1 MTRDKREAFMLCLVF
16 DGNSRILRITDLS
29 WGAGMKKL
37 AFMFLKP
44 FFSGNVLQINDGE
57 EED

>member
-1 MTRDKREAFMLCLVF
+1 MLYLVF
-16 DGNSRILRITDLS
+16 DGISVGFRIRDLS
-29 WGAGMKKL
+29 WGMKKL

-44 FFSGNVLQINDGE
+44 FFSGNVLQINEGE